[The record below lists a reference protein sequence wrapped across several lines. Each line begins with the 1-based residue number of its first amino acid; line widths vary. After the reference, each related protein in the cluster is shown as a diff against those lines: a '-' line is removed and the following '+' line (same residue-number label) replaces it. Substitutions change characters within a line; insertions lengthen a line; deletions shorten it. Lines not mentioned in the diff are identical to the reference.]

1 MSIPEG
7 AKCVYIAFLKSANK
21 SLTKVADQNA
31 FGTDIVGS
39 FVESSVMV
47 EGLNGYTAA
56 EYEVHTY
63 VSGIA
68 LPANTYKVTIS

>member
-1 MSIPEG
+1 
-7 AKCVYIAFLKSANK
+7 
-21 SLTKVADQNA
+21 
-31 FGTDIVGS
+31 
-39 FVESSVMV
+39 MV